1 VIRAGAS
8 DNARDPGSESL
19 LFAFRGDRL
28 LVRSEAE
35 PPVPLVASPE
45 DLGLEIV
52 FRREVGLLG
61 GRRCVAVEVGP
72 EAEAPGGMAFRDLRA
87 MLGGSDEAFF
97 AMAGRAKQVVDW
109 NRTHRYCGRCGSE
122 TGPHR
127 KEPLARECPNCGMVF
142 HPRISPAAIVLVRR
156 GDEAL
161 LARSPGFP
169 KGMYS
174 ALAGF
179 VEPGETL
186 EGCVRRE
193 VREEVGIEV
202 GEVRYFA
209 SQPWP
214 FPNSLM
220 VGFFAGYSGGELR
233 PDPEEIED
241 AGWFAADAL
250 PGIPPRPTIARAM
263 VDAFVEEVRGGA

>member
-1 VIRAGAS
+1 
-8 DNARDPGSESL
+8 
-19 LFAFRGDRL
+19 
-28 LVRSEAE
+28 
-35 PPVPLVASPE
+35 
-45 DLGLEIV
+45 
-52 FRREVGLLG
+52 
-61 GRRCVAVEVGP
+61 VAVEVGP